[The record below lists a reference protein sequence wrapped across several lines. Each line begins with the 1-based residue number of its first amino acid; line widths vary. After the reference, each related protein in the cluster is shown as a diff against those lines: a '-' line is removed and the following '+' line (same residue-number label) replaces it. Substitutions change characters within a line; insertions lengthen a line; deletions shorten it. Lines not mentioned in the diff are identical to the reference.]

1 MSPGSSDG
9 ANPDIASSW
18 RSRHLPIE
26 QLRGDIARTFLE
38 IPDHATPIGA
48 ASHQSGGHRR
58 KLYVNPSNSGIRK
71 VSLHAF
77 RKDDNGLAGLDD
89 SEAFA
94 RRRYHGP
101 PRDRN
106 TRWRVVGKMDRRPGP
121 YLMIVG
127 QCRDNFVRELLR
139 IDQGFLRQS
148 VADRHDQFPTH
159 GCQRAIGQSAGR
171 RVAHR
176 CARADP
182 NVGRCDG
189 DAGRSREIG
198 ALIQSVYAAIN
209 ARAAF
214 AAPCTGPSAP
224 MVTRLR

>member
-1 MSPGSSDG
+1 MSIHLIPGFEKYRSMRSG
-9 ANPDIASSW
+9 KMTTASPDSTTA
-18 RSRHLPIE
+18 RHSRGVVTTGPRAI
-26 QLRGDIARTFLE
+26 G
-38 IPDHATPIGA
+38 TP
-48 ASHQSGGHRR
+48 
-58 KLYVNPSNSGIRK
+58 
-71 VSLHAF
+71 
-77 RKDDNGLAGLDD
+77 AGVW
-89 SEAFA
+89 S
-94 RRRYHGP
+94 
-101 PRDRN
+101 
-106 TRWRVVGKMDRRPGP
+106 GKMDRRPGP